1 MKFEDAK
8 QKIDKYFEE
17 SNPIDLRLEV
27 VSIPSYHVVTI
38 SNEVYNKVGK
48 DLTFK
53 EVEEMSVLE
62 LIQFLIK
69 NGFGIEEFKI
79 NKLENL

>member
-1 MKFEDAK
+1 MSLLTIFSVTACQPTPEKDIIVQKEDG
-8 QKIDKYFEE
+8 I
-17 SNPIDLRLEV
+17 
-27 VSIPSYHVVTI
+27 
-38 SNEVYNKVGK
+38 
-48 DLTFK
+48 K